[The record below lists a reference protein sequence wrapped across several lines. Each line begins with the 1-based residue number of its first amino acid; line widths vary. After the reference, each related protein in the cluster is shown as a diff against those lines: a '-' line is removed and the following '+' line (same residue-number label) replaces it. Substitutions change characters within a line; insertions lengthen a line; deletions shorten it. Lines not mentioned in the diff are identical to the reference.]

1 MDVAGSEEGE
11 AESENAAAG
20 DGGEQP
26 AEEGASKD
34 DSGSDDLDHY
44 PLETLE
50 QFRPLSLLNE
60 TCRDPKR
67 LMVFLETVK
76 TNFEVI

>member
-1 MDVAGSEEGE
+1 MDVGESEEGE
-11 AESENAAAG
+11 AESRNGAPG

-26 AEEGASKD
+26 AEEHSKD
-34 DSGSDDLDHY
+34 DSGYDDLDHF